1 VAGVFDAA
9 LVLLAVILGGGRAQ
23 AVDAGARAVAEPVG
37 VHATLTA
44 AAVDSAQAATKP
56 PTGVRAVSTSPASGD
71 PVPRVPMANRSGV
84 ASTAA
89 MPPAAA
95 SNGFG
100 AADPVPPPDWGALA
114 MLGDRVFPG
123 QKRELVFLSSE
134 SFQAASVESPVVVIR
149 GLQPGPTLCL
159 TAGVHG
165 DELNG
170 VEIVRRILE
179 ETKPAELRGTIVGV
193 PIVNIQGFE
202 RSSRYLPDRRD
213 LNRHF
218 PGRPDGSSA
227 SRIAYAFFESVVR
240 NCDALVDLHTGS
252 FHRANLPQVRG
263 DLRNKHVLDLARAF
277 GTEVA
282 VHNVG
287 RLGTLRRAATDAEI
301 PAIIYEA
308 GEPMRFQRTEI
319 ERGAAGIRNLLG
331 RLGLT
336 EPVRAAAEK
345 QWIYYQ
351 SHWIRV
357 DHGGILLSEVRLGD
371 WVRENEALA
380 TVTDP
385 MGRERSAVVATRR
398 GRVLGMTLAPVV
410 RPGVAVFNIG
420 LEAGDPSGAEA
431 DENAIPEYV
440 DLEDERPE

>member
-1 VAGVFDAA
+1 
-9 LVLLAVILGGGRAQ
+9 
-23 AVDAGARAVAEPVG
+23 
-37 VHATLTA
+37 
-44 AAVDSAQAATKP
+44 
-56 PTGVRAVSTSPASGD
+56 
-71 PVPRVPMANRSGV
+71 
-84 ASTAA
+84 
-89 MPPAAA
+89 
-95 SNGFG
+95 
-100 AADPVPPPDWGALA
+100 
-114 MLGDRVFPG
+114 
-123 QKRELVFLSSE
+123 
-134 SFQAASVESPVVVIR
+134 
-149 GLQPGPTLCL
+149 
-159 TAGVHG
+159 
-165 DELNG
+165 

-179 ETKPAELRGTIVGV
+179 ETKPGELRGTIVGV

-202 RSSRYLPDRRD
+202 HSSRYLPDRRD

-227 SRIAYAFFESVVR
+227 SRIAFAFFESVVR
-240 NCDALVDLHTGS
+240 KCDALVDFHTGS

-282 VHNVG
+282 VHNIG

-336 EPVRAAAEK
+336 EPTRAVPGK
-345 QWIYYQ
+345 QWIYYA
-351 SHWIRV
+351 SHWVRV

-385 MGRERSAVVATRR
+385 MGRERSEVVSARR

-420 LEAGDPSGAEA
+420 IETGGPTGEEA
-431 DENAIPEYV
+431 DGNATPEYV
-440 DLEDERPE
+440 ELEDERPE